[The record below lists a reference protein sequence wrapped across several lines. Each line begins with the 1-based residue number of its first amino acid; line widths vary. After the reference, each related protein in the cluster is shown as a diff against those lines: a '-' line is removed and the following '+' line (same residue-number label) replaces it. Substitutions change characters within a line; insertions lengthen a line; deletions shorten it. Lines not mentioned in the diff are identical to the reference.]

1 MARKITAGIMC
12 AVIFTISL
20 LSVLGV
26 LRSTRTEPADPVQ
39 SVSEKTL
46 NIHNVGL
53 SEDKTEMTDQ
63 NAEDTPPEET
73 PPQETPP
80 QDEPPE
86 ETPPPE
92 TPPEETDEISD
103 AESGKTDDAQPDA
116 PSETGD
122 TGDGDGGET
131 GAGDDG
137 TGTGD
142 GEAGDG
148 EPGGESGG
156 RDEPGG
162 DHDAGGDGPVVPVGP
177 VEPVDPDEP
186 DKPDDP
192 EPYIYTD
199 LSSGLITAEAG
210 QQGEYELSFEA
221 YVCNADGDA
230 ELSVTWQ
237 RFAIGTELGPGSV
250 TPEDGGT
257 LTADG
262 DSYRL
267 SLTEG
272 KYLFLFSAPGS
283 GAADISR
290 IVTFSNND
298 FPPVIEVY
306 LGTRQLEEFDEND
319 DSTVFRVD
327 GDNEQI
333 LIVKAYS
340 GKTGAPLRLS
350 GSNTEIRLDGALQS
364 GSTGGTVW
372 EQSIWLKDPDEGDS
386 ARHMLTVSVTD
397 DYGAAGGTYA
407 IDFRPTPIGTVIG
420 RATFILDCTTVGY
433 GVLDTVSVNI
443 LKGYPASYSLIAA
456 LGDGTVA
463 DYPELDFGC
472 SGMGFEAH
480 YDKGL
485 GGPEGYVLSKD
496 ALGGF
501 YLTAVGSGGLFE
513 GACPDELLTTL
524 LVNSGYVVGEAAS
537 ADELREFDFTNDSG
551 WMYFVNDYLPNR
563 GFSDYV
569 LSDGDTVRLCFTLA
583 KGRDIGAAMQSEGKF
598 CYTWRGGDTV
608 ENPEAHTF
616 EITEDRPAT
625 CTEAGSVTQTCTLCG
640 KTETHSIEATGH
652 SGEELER
659 TEPDCE
665 TDGSITYHCTVCDK
679 IWTETIAATGHQAQE
694 ESRTEPGCETDGSV
708 TYHCTVCDKTW
719 TETIAATGHSD
730 TEESRTE
737 PGCETDGSIT
747 YVCTVCGRTRT
758 ERLAATGHSYSDG
771 VCTVCG
777 AQDPS
782 WKPPEPEIPEPEEP
796 EKPDPEEPDPEEPEK
811 GEGSEDE

>member
-86 ETPPPE
+86 ET
-92 TPPEETDEISD
+92 DEISD
-103 AESGKTDDAQPDA
+103 AESGKTDEAQPEDS
-116 PSETGD
+116 SETGD

-131 GAGDDG
+131 GTGDDG
-137 TGTGD
+137 AGTGD

-156 RDEPGG
+156 CDEPGG
-162 DHDAGGDGPVVPVGP
+162 DHDAGGDGPVVPVVP

-186 DKPDDP
+186 EEPDEPDDP

-199 LSSGLITAEAG
+199 LSSGLITAETG

-221 YVCNADGDA
+221 YVCNADEDA
-230 ELSVTWQ
+230 ELGVSWQ

-250 TPEDGGT
+250 TPEDGGA

-262 DSYRL
+262 NSYRL
-267 SLTEG
+267 LLTEG

-290 IVTFSNND
+290 IVTFSNNE

-319 DSTVFRVD
+319 DSTVVQVD
-327 GDNEQI
+327 GDNGQI
-333 LIVKAYS
+333 LVVRAYS

-350 GSNTEIRLDGALQS
+350 GSNTEIRLDGALQN
-364 GSTGGTVW
+364 GSTGGTAW
-372 EQSIWLKDPDEGDS
+372 EQSIWLKDPDEGDVV
-386 ARHMLTVSVTD
+386 RHTLSVSVTD
-397 DYGAAGGTYA
+397 DYGAVSAEYA
-407 IDFRPTPIGTVIG
+407 IDFRPTPIGTVTG
-420 RATFILDCTTVGY
+420 RATFILDCTAVGY

-443 LKGYPASYSLIAA
+443 LKGYPASYCLIAA

-463 DYPELDFGC
+463 GYPELNFGC
-472 SGMGFEAH
+472 SGMGFEPD

-501 YLTAVGSGGLFE
+501 YLTAVGSGGMFD
-513 GACPDELLTTL
+513 GASPDELLTTL

-563 GFSDYV
+563 GFSDYI

-583 KGRDIGAAMQSEGKF
+583 KGRDIGAAMQAGDEF
-598 CYTWRGGDTV
+598 CYTWRDGNTV
-608 ENPEAHTF
+608 ENPEAHAF
-616 EITEDRPAT
+616 EVVEDHPAT
-625 CTEAGSVTQTCTLCG
+625 CTEAGSITQTCSRCG
-640 KTETHSIEATGH
+640 KTETRTLEATGH

-659 TEPDCE
+659 EEPGCE
-665 TDGSITYHCTVCDK
+665 ADGSVTYHCTVCGET
-679 IWTETIAATGHQAQE
+679 WTETIAATGHQAQE

-719 TETIAATGHSD
+719 TETIAATGHD
-730 TEESRTE
+730 DIEESRTE

-747 YVCTVCGRTRT
+747 YVCSVCGRPRT
-758 ERLAATGHSYSDG
+758 ERLAALGHSYSDG
-771 VCTVCG
+771 VCTRCG

-782 WKPPEPEIPEPEEP
+782 WKPPDPEEPDP
-796 EKPDPEEPDPEEPEK
+796 EKPDPEEPEK
-811 GEGSEDE
+811 SEGSEGE